1 MRNSAEL
8 TLVIMA
14 AGMGSRFGG
23 DKQLANLGPNGETM
37 LELSLQSAYKAGFR
51 RSVLVIR
58 PELESTLSAQ
68 LAEVMP
74 ADFDYHFCY
83 QKLNDLPVTVDISHR
98 SKPWGTAHALYAARH
113 LVEGPLAVI
122 NADDYYGDS
131 AFTALVNGLSAT
143 DDWLMVAYPLNRTL
157 SEFGGVNR
165 GVCQVADEQLT
176 SVAEWLDIRQESG
189 VLKGELDGQ
198 RLEISKDAPVSMT
211 CWGFKANIFPMLE
224 SALAEF
230 ANTSAHL
237 EKSECFLPT
246 VVQSAIDKGQVVRI
260 AVAQDNWLG
269 VTYPEDASW
278 VKQKLMELAGE

>member
-1 MRNSAEL
+1 MHNSAEL

-23 DKQLANLGPNGETM
+23 DKQLANLGPKGETM
-37 LELSLQSAYKAGFR
+37 LELSLKSAYQAGFR
-51 RSVLVIR
+51 RAVLVIR
-58 PELESTLSAQ
+58 PELESTLATQ

-83 QKLNDLPVTVDISHR
+83 QQLDDLPVTVDISHR

-113 LVEGPLAVI
+113 LVTGPLAVI

-131 AFTALVNGLSAT
+131 AFIALAEGLAKG
-143 DDWLMVAYPLNRTL
+143 DEWLMVAYPLNRTL

-165 GVCQVADEQLT
+165 GVCQVTDNRLS
-176 SVAEWLDIRQESG
+176 SVAEWLDIRLEQDKLTG
-189 VLKGELDGQ
+189 DLDGQ
-198 RLEISKDAPVSMT
+198 RLPISQDAPVSMT
-211 CWGFKANIFPMLE
+211 CWGFRANIFPALE
-224 SALAEF
+224 EALTEF
-230 ANTSAHL
+230 ATASAHL

-246 VVQSAIDKGQVVRI
+246 VVQTAIDAGQSVAV

-269 VTYPEDASW
+269 VTYPEDAAW
-278 VKQKLMELAGE
+278 VKTKLMELAGE